1 MSEALQN
8 AIAKKVDLEMAP
20 ITAKVE
26 ACCGALRAYEEAL
39 RCETATRVSNAVL
52 LTLGETVVEPA
63 TDGMVAAREQLR
75 LALEDVRGLIDV
87 RPAEKPAPAALPVP
101 SQPALLINDPIVLK
115 PSVAPPPAPLPS
127 PPRLIHQL
135 PAPPPPPAPPE
146 HVMRAVERLRKEL
159 LELEGLTDPP
169 ERTRFVIQAMVA
181 EYRQCLD
188 EVPDGNNS
196 LVREL
201 RANLRHLKDLKDKAG
216 IGEYIRGMA
225 NGSVAEWARV
235 AADAR
240 RQVAQFDARGV
251 NSPSHSKTKKA
262 AGGKATL
269 AAAFDW
275 PAFPHL
281 REAVK
286 TKTLLLVGNI
296 EVPEK
301 ETMCQKRFGLMVESC
316 SAESVSGADSV
327 ARRVAGGT
335 VCGVVL
341 LEQFLSHS
349 AIDKIRAA
357 CRAHGVPCGDGGR
370 GGVGATEE
378 ALQTIDKK
386 LGGQ

>member
-20 ITAKVE
+20 VTAKVE

-63 TDGMVAAREQLR
+63 VDGMASARER
-75 LALEDVRGLIDV
+75 LQRALEDVRGLIDV
-87 RPAEKPAPAALPVP
+87 RPVERVAPPAPPV
-101 SQPALLINDPIVLK
+101 SAKINEPIVLK
-115 PSVAPPPAPLPS
+115 PSVAPPPAPPPS
-127 PPRLIHQL
+127 PPSLIHQL

-225 NGSVAEWARV
+225 NGSIADWARV

-240 RQVAQFDARGV
+240 RQVAQFDARDV
-251 NSPSHSKTKKA
+251 NSGTSASKTKKA
-262 AGGKATL
+262 AGKATL

-301 ETMCQKRFGLMVESC
+301 EAMCQKRFGLMVESC

-378 ALQTIDKK
+378 ALQAIDKK